1 MFLDGSVK
9 KNETSR
15 RLNSR
20 DFLATHPLLSDRV
33 RLSIM
38 GILVSAGEPVQFSEL
53 IEALD
58 LSKGNLSAHM
68 SKLEAEK
75 LIIVNKEFVDKKPR
89 TTYEFT
95 DLGRKALSD
104 YLEQVQKMLL
114 ATSTKGKK

>member
-1 MFLDGSVK
+1 
-9 KNETSR
+9 
-15 RLNSR
+15 
-20 DFLATHPLLSDRV
+20 
-33 RLSIM
+33 M